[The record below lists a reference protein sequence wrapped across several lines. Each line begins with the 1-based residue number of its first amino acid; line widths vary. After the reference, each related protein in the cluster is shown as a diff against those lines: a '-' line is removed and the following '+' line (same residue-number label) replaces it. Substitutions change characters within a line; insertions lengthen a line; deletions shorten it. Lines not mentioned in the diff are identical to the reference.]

1 MLFPIVPPIF
11 PVGDPPGQDNQGDVG
26 ESRDKP
32 ADCDRQP
39 ETGFVRESEYHEW
52 DNGVQLRLPLVI
64 SSGRREVRAAG
75 CSRGFQGLVG
85 RL

>member
-11 PVGDPPGQDNQGDVG
+11 PVGDPPGQDNRGGPG
-26 ESRDKP
+26 ESCDKL
-32 ADCDRQP
+32 ADCDCQP
-39 ETGFVRESEYHEW
+39 ETAFVRESEYREW
-52 DNGVQLRLPLVI
+52 DNGVQLRLPPVI

-75 CSRGFQGLVG
+75 RSRGFQGLVG